1 MNSSSQEKKNKKF
14 SSVFIYSSIIAAIV
28 VIIGAVWPEKF
39 DSVTNTA
46 KMWITN
52 NLGWYYLI
60 LTTVIVFFCVFL
72 IFSPIGKL
80 KLGNLMTNQN
90 LIQFLGSQCYSVLV
104 WGLV

>member
-52 NLGWYYLI
+52 NLGW
-60 LTTVIVFFCVFL
+60 
-72 IFSPIGKL
+72 
-80 KLGNLMTNQN
+80 
-90 LIQFLGSQCYSVLV
+90 
-104 WGLV
+104 